1 MRVFLS
7 YAALTVV
14 LLPSTLAAQ
23 TSPLTEADALARL
36 SPASP
41 RVAAI
46 RAAIDIARADLAA
59 ASRWPNPR
67 LSITRESVAGVAE
80 HMTTV
85 LQPLPLTGR
94 RNLEIKAASALVDAS
109 ASRADEEMRRARA
122 ELRRAFSEL
131 RAAQIRERELSRARD
146 RLSELGDMLAKR
158 EAAGDAAGFDRLRA
172 EREMLDIEADRSIA
186 STDRA
191 RAQATLASFF
201 SGPVDP
207 TILVA
212 GEAAA
217 AAPALPPVEGLIERA
232 EAVRGEILALRHD
245 IDAARFSERAAARRL
260 IPEPEAIGGSKSSTA
275 AGGDIGSVFGVQ
287 ATLPLFDRARP
298 ERALARARM
307 AQLEARLEAFRIL
320 LRSQVI
326 ALRTAAIERRA
337 LADRYRATAFNS
349 ADQVER
355 IAQISYEAGER
366 GILELLDAFRT
377 SAGARV
383 RQAALDASAREAE
396 IELEFIS
403 GWEIP

>member
-7 YAALTVV
+7 CAAFAVALV
-14 LLPSTLAAQ
+14 PSTLAAQ
-23 TSPLTEADALARL
+23 PSPLTEADALARL

-59 ASRWPNPR
+59 AGRWPNPR
-67 LSITRESVAGVAE
+67 LSITRESAAGVAE
-80 HMTTV
+80 GMTTV
-85 LQPLPLTGR
+85 LQPLPLSGR

-109 ASRADEEMRRARA
+109 ASRADEEMRRARS

-131 RAAQIRERELSRARD
+131 RAAQIRERELARARD
-146 RLSELGDMLAKR
+146 HLGDLGDMLAKR

-186 STDRA
+186 STERA
-191 RAQATLASFF
+191 RAQAALASFF
-201 SGPVDP
+201 SGPIDP
-207 TILVA
+207 TALVA
-212 GEAAA
+212 AEAATA
-217 AAPALPPVEGLIERA
+217 PPALPSVEGLIERA

-245 IDAARFSERAAARRL
+245 IDAARFSESAAARRL
-260 IPEPEAIGGSKSSTA
+260 IPEPEAMGGAKSSTA
-275 AGGDIGSVFGVQ
+275 GDTGSVFGVY
-287 ATLPLFDRARP
+287 ATLPLFDRGRP
-298 ERALARARM
+298 ERALARARRT
-307 AQLEARLEAFRIL
+307 QLEARLEAFRIA

-326 ALRTAAIERRA
+326 GLHAAAIERRA
-337 LADRYRATAFNS
+337 LADRYRVTAFNS

-355 IAQISYEAGER
+355 IAQISYDAGER
-366 GILELLDAFRT
+366 GILELLDAYRI

-396 IELEFIS
+396 VELEFIS

>member
-1 MRVFLS
+1 MRAFYLCT
-7 YAALTVV
+7 ALTVV
-14 LLPSTLAAQ
+14 CVPSTLSAQ
-23 TSPLTEADALARL
+23 PSPLTETEALARL
-36 SPASP
+36 SPSSP
-41 RVAAI
+41 RVAVI

-67 LSITRESVAGVAE
+67 LSLTRESVAGVAE

-85 LQPLPLTGR
+85 LQPLPITGR
-94 RNLEIKAASALVDAS
+94 RNLEIKAASAMVESS
-109 ASRADEEMRRARA
+109 ASRADEELRRARA
-122 ELRRAFSEL
+122 DLRRAFSEL
-131 RAAQIRERELSRARD
+131 RAAQIRERELARARD
-146 RLSELGDMLAKR
+146 RLSELGGMLAKR

-172 EREMLDIEADRSIA
+172 EREMLDIEADRTIA
-186 STDRA
+186 STERA
-191 RAQATLASFF
+191 RAQAMLASFF
-201 SGPVDP
+201 GGPIDP
-207 TILVA
+207 ATLVA
-212 GEAAA
+212 AEAAT
-217 AAPALPPVEGLIERA
+217 AAPAVPPLESLIERA

-260 IPEPEAIGGSKSSTA
+260 IPEPEAVGGAKSSSA

-307 AQLEARLEAFRIL
+307 AQLEARLEAFRIA

-337 LADRYRATAFNS
+337 LADRYRATAFTS

-366 GILELLDAFRT
+366 GILELLDAYRT

-396 IELEFIS
+396 VELEFIS

>member
-1 MRVFLS
+1 MRVFLTC
-7 YAALTVV
+7 AALAAV
-14 LLPSTLAAQ
+14 LLPSTLAGQ
-23 TSPLTEADALARL
+23 TAPLTEADALAQL

-46 RAAIDIARADLAA
+46 RAAIEIARADLAA
-59 ASRWPNPR
+59 AGRWPNPR
-67 LSITRESVAGVAE
+67 LSITREAVAGVAE

-109 ASRADEEMRRARA
+109 ISRADEEMRRARA
-122 ELRRAFSEL
+122 ELRRAFSDL
-131 RAAQIRERELSRARD
+131 RAAQIRERELARARD
-146 RLSELGDMLAKR
+146 RLSELGGMLARR

-186 STDRA
+186 STERA

-201 SGPVDP
+201 SGPMDP
-207 TILVA
+207 ATLVA
-212 GEAAA
+212 AETAS

-232 EAVRGEILALRHD
+232 EAARGEILALRHD
-245 IDAARFSERAAARRL
+245 IEAARFSERAAARRL
-260 IPEPEAIGGSKSSTA
+260 IPEPEAIGGAKSSSA

-298 ERALARARM
+298 ERALARARRT
-307 AQLEARLEAFRIL
+307 QLEARLEAFRIA

-337 LADRYRATAFNS
+337 LADRYRVTAFNS

-366 GILELLDAFRT
+366 GILELLDAYRT

-396 IELEFIS
+396 GELEFIS